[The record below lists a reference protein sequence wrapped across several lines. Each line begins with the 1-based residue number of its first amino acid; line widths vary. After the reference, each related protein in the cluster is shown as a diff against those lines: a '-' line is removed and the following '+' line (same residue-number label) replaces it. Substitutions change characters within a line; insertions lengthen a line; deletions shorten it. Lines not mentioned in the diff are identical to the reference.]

1 MAAAFTPEQIKYLQ
15 DHIDETRVPS
25 IHISNGICIGA
36 ATIAVILRFF
46 ARRLGRSGLGKDDYC
61 LFLAYVLYVCYA
73 AAFSVMTRY
82 GIGRHV
88 ILVTNFRAF
97 TICSFI
103 MVSFYVF
110 GMACV
115 KCSILFLYHRI
126 FPGRRFRNTLFVF
139 GAIVLS
145 WALAAWFPSIMNC
158 NPIEKNWNSS
168 VPGRCVNYGTVTL
181 VIGIFNVLLD
191 FLILGTPMPLLW
203 RLRMSTRRKVLLS
216 GAFAAGSVACI
227 VSIARLFYA
236 RQASMAGTT
245 ADVENG
251 RQTIYD
257 PSWDTVWPGVL
268 SGLEVFTGI
277 VACCSITYRPLVE
290 KVIGSSAAEQED
302 PSSEHSRGWSK
313 ISVQRDV
320 TVQNLHVNS
329 TGRGENQTEL
339 QPWELRTKGLDGRW
353 Q

>member
-1 MAAAFTPEQIKYLQ
+1 MSAAFTPEQIKYLQ

-46 ARRLGRSGLGKDDYC
+46 ARRLGRSGLGTDDYC

-103 MVSFYVF
+103 M
-110 GMACV
+110 
-115 KCSILFLYHRI
+115 
-126 FPGRRFRNTLFVF
+126 
-139 GAIVLS
+139 
-145 WALAAWFPSIMNC
+145 
-158 NPIEKNWNSS
+158 NWNSF
-168 VPGRCVNYGTVTL
+168 VPGKCVNYGTVTL

-203 RLRMSTRRKVLLS
+203 RLRMSTRRKVFLS
-216 GAFAAGSVACI
+216 GAFATGSVACI

-245 ADVENG
+245 TDADSG
-251 RQTIYD
+251 QQTIYD

-290 KVIGSSAAEQED
+290 KVIGSSVAEPED
-302 PSSEHSRGWSK
+302 PSSEHSQGWSK
-313 ISVQRDV
+313 IRVQRDV
-320 TVQNLHVNS
+320 MVRNSRVDS
-329 TGRGENQTEL
+329 TGRGKDQTEL
-339 QPWELRTKGLDGRW
+339 QPWDLRAKGLDGRW